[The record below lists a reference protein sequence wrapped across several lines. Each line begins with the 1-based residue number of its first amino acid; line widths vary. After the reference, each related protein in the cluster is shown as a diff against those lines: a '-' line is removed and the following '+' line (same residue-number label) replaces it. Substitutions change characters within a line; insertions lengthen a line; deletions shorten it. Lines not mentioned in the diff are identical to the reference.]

1 MRIGPAIHWTTR
13 RVRATIVNKA
23 MRNFSC
29 GMAGLVLGLAW
40 CAGGCAWVH
49 QTATL
54 QLHPQI
60 TPSGVGAGRVVAV
73 RVNDRRASD
82 IIGYRGV
89 DSQNAAITTKQ
100 SIASLFEVKII
111 EGLGAKGFKAVAYA
125 DQATDVLNVDVM
137 EIKYTTDMEFMR
149 GSMQAR
155 AVLRVST
162 SKGGL
167 YFDQN
172 FYGTR
177 KETIVEAPKASR
189 NERIINAAISDAVQR
204 MFDDDR
210 LMLFLA
216 N

>member
-1 MRIGPAIHWTTR
+1 
-13 RVRATIVNKA
+13 

-29 GMAGLVLGLAW
+29 GVTGLVLVLAW

-49 QTATL
+49 QNAKL
-54 QLHPQI
+54 QLNPQI
-60 TPSGVGAGRVVAV
+60 APSGVGIGRTIAV
-73 RVNDRRASD
+73 RVNDRRGSE
-82 IIGYRGV
+82 IIGYRGM
-89 DSQNAAITTKQ
+89 DSKNAAITTKQ
-100 SIASLFEVKII
+100 NVAALFEAKIV
-111 EGLGAKGFKAVAYA
+111 EGLGAKGFKAAAYT
-125 DQATDVLNVDVM
+125 DQPTDVLNVDVM
-137 EIKYTTDMEFMR
+137 EIKYTTDLEFMK
-149 GSMQAR
+149 GTMQTR

-162 SKGGL
+162 SKNGL

-177 KETIVEAPKASR
+177 KESIIEAPKASR